1 MSWSKLP
8 RPNPCLPC
16 MVGNPKRRKNACPPS
31 VHIDMPG
38 SHSARGKGAK
48 TYEKNANP
56 RIFDGGAFVRVSMS
70 ARDVAAFK
78 SQWPASGLPDRSI
91 TFEFDKRNG
100 DLVDMTPS
108 NVDGPAALA
117 MSEDAWKHYESS
129 RGSNPKL
136 MVLNPASDPLCAAI
150 ERKINR
156 RLTAKEKTLLAQ
168 AAREFKTFHGRAAS
182 PKDIMPV
189 EAPPGTPIVV
199 SMIGRLDRT
208 DYTVPIDGSER
219 KGRWTHEAGDHGR
232 KYKTPKPYLAAIPG
246 RKTHNT
252 VIVQPKGAKTYFKPT
267 HGLMG

>member
-16 MVGNPKRRKNACPPS
+16 MVGNPRRRKS
-31 VHIDMPG
+31 
-38 SHSARGKGAK
+38 
-48 TYEKNANP
+48 ANP
-56 RIFDGGAFVRVSMS
+56 SEDRRRLRALDRMIQSQQPEYDDEELRSYARAFS
-70 ARDVAAFK
+70 
-78 SQWPASGLPDRSI
+78 
-91 TFEFDKRNG
+91 E
-100 DLVDMTPS
+100 
-108 NVDGPAALA
+108 DGPMPRDATKASRAPRLKAQADLLGGYPLHPAGLKHNEEKRAAALA
-117 MSEDAWKHYESS
+117 RFRAMPKK
-129 RGSNPKL
+129 NPKL

-156 RLTAKEKTLLAQ
+156 RLTAKEKSLLAQ

-182 PKDIMPV
+182 ARDIMPV
-189 EAPPGTPIVV
+189 EAPPGTPLVV

-232 KYKTPKPYLAAIPG
+232 KYKTQKPYLAAIPG